1 MTYLMSAFILALV
14 LANTLAL
21 CCLGIVMSSL
31 VKGVS
36 DALRHAGHEKPPEDK
51 PT

>member
-1 MTYLMSAFILALV
+1 VTYLMSAFILVLV
-14 LANTLAL
+14 LANTLAI
-21 CCLGIVMSSL
+21 CCLGMVMSSL

-36 DALRHAGHEKPPEDK
+36 DVLRHAGNEKPPEDK